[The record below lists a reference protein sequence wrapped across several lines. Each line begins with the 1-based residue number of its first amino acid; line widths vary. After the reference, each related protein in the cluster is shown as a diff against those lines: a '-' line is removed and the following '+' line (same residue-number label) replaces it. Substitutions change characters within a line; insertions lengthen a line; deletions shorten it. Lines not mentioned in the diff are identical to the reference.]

1 MRPSARTMRCGGCA
15 GWRLSAGRLG
25 QHPLHPVLSCRVP
38 LTPPGGGCLVGAG
51 AQDFYTRR
59 MYYRIH
65 DAFNRP
71 ICSAPDAW
79 VDVMERT
86 PVDGQK

>member
-1 MRPSARTMRCGGCA
+1 M
-15 GWRLSAGRLG
+15 LL
-25 QHPLHPVLSCRVP
+25 
-38 LTPPGGGCLVGAG
+38 LTVHAVVGAASVRVAAG
-51 AQDFYTRR
+51 SLPRASTCLQHAQCVALAAACRAAQDFYTRR

>member
-1 MRPSARTMRCGGCA
+1 MHP
-15 GWRLSAGRLG
+15 AGRPGRALAPCCRCWLLLG
-25 QHPLHPVLSCRVP
+25 AGVSAACGPP
-38 LTPPGGGCLVGAG
+38 TPPVPVAPRRRK
-51 AQDFYTRR
+51 QDFYTRR

-65 DAFNRP
+65 DTFNRP

>member
-1 MRPSARTMRCGGCA
+1 MPLAA
-15 GWRLSAGRLG
+15 GL
-25 QHPLHPVLSCRVP
+25 
-38 LTPPGGGCLVGAG
+38 
-51 AQDFYTRR
+51 QDFYTRR

>member
-1 MRPSARTMRCGGCA
+1 MQLSLRHCFSCVADGSVAAVSLPRAQHLLLACPSVACAAACCRP
-15 GWRLSAGRLG
+15 
-25 QHPLHPVLSCRVP
+25 
-38 LTPPGGGCLVGAG
+38 
-51 AQDFYTRR
+51 QDFYTRR